1 MSCNKKKKRLEIIRL
16 NDNKDP
22 EGKPK
27 PNSWDVDD
35 PWCFL
40 IMAVTSVYYYLG
52 LEPLPALSFPS
63 PILIRHHNVCAGIGI
78 ARKSPPSLDQYILN
92 TGHVAGRLRWK
103 VWWLIPELGAFM
115 MKQATFDYSY
125 DKLNVY
131 LGFLVS
137 ILVRNNIGYHC
148 SYMPPCW
155 LDPRMLSHLPPLWLS
170 LLLHNHYARG
180 GSLIQGMHRPRC
192 VTWLFM
198 RGLWEHSSEYT
209 SVHKYEVRWGEVRW
223 VYDWIA
229 ES

>member
-1 MSCNKKKKRLEIIRL
+1 MLESGWRMMLTWHFLQLYLWCSGSSSSSSSSESSLSSAEMPIFLMKPSLSCSFIKAMSCNKKKKRLEIIRL

-27 PNSWDVDD
+27 PNLWDVDD

-40 IMAVTSVYYYLG
+40 IIAVASVHYYLG

-131 LGFLVS
+131 LGFF
-137 ILVRNNIGYHC
+137 C
-148 SYMPPCW
+148 
-155 LDPRMLSHLPPLWLS
+155 
-170 LLLHNHYARG
+170 NHG
-180 GSLIQGMHRPRC
+180 
-192 VTWLFM
+192 
-198 RGLWEHSSEYT
+198 EYF
-209 SVHKYEVRWGEVRW
+209 G
-223 VYDWIA
+223 
-229 ES
+229 